1 MPLHQDTAEA
11 ESYASYDPAT
21 VRPAPLAPPASSD
34 APQDFPEA
42 HAESDVTAPGV
53 TFDERHKEPFNGLM
67 YLGALTKTFTW
78 AGHEFHIRTLTTQE
92 ILIVAKLTAEF
103 RGTLAE
109 DRAYVSAVVA
119 LAVQSV
125 DGTPLPFPYK
135 ESSIGHEW
143 AEQRFNHVTG
153 NWFAY
158 TIDAVYG
165 EYLALEGKA
174 REVVTAMGN
183 PSG

>member
-1 MPLHQDTAEA
+1 MPLDQDTAPA
-11 ESYASYDPAT
+11 ESYASYDPST

-34 APQDFPEA
+34 APQDSSEA
-42 HAESDVTAPGV
+42 HAESDVSEPAV
-53 TFDERHKEPFNGLM
+53 AFDERHKEPFNGLM

-92 ILIVAKLTAEF
+92 VLIVAKLTAEF
-103 RGTLAE
+103 RGSIAE

-119 LAVQSV
+119 LATQSV
-125 DGTPLPFPYK
+125 DRQPLPFPYK
-135 ESSIGHEW
+135 ESQIGHEW
-143 AEQRFNHVTG
+143 AEQRFNYVTG
-153 NWFAY
+153 TWFAY

-174 REVVTAMGN
+174 REVANAMGN
-183 PSG
+183 RSG